1 LFLFLLTPVLLSYLH
16 LLEKLLLIFN
26 FMLLINKLFPK
37 MFFLTIQCQEDMKI
51 FVKLKLLLSLYDFRD
66 FSKFVYFLSL
76 FDDFLILS
84 HTKKYFLLVFQG
96 FEFLDRLLHGLCATL
111 L

>member
-1 LFLFLLTPVLLSYLH
+1 
-16 LLEKLLLIFN
+16 
-26 FMLLINKLFPK
+26 

-84 HTKKYFLLVFQG
+84 HSKKYFLLVFQG
-96 FEFLDRLLHGLCATL
+96 FELLDWLLHGLCATL

>member
-1 LFLFLLTPVLLSYLH
+1 
-16 LLEKLLLIFN
+16 
-26 FMLLINKLFPK
+26 MLLIYQFFPQ
-37 MFFLTIQCQEDMKI
+37 MFFLTVQCQEDMKI

-66 FSKFVYFLSL
+66 FSKFVHFFSL

-84 HTKKYFLLVFQG
+84 HSKKYFLLVFQG
-96 FEFLDRLLHGLCATL
+96 FELLDRLFHGLCATL